1 MFENGIQRS
10 NTRTDWIRCEA
21 DFRAGRITNF
31 DDCERSQGVV
41 SNRSG
46 SQDLKPEESENL
58 SLGGT
63 FQLDMGRAGRLTFTA
78 DYWEIRQK
86 NVIGLFGDALDEM
99 PLSKTHR
106 YWIDPRDI
114 LQAQKYARDRNLD
127 IIGIYHSH
135 TDNPAIPSECDRA
148 YAWSQY
154 AYLIVAVQN
163 GRATEM
169 RNWCL
174 NDYRQFEA
182 ENVMATASVLA

>member
-1 MFENGIQRS
+1 MVLYLTHTQRQEIQAHAE
-10 NTRTDWIRCEA
+10 RTY
-21 DFRAGRITNF
+21 
-31 DDCERSQGVV
+31 
-41 SNRSG
+41 
-46 SQDLKPEESENL
+46 PEECCGLLLGTLGLQGDRKIVTEVWATENVW
-58 SLGGT
+58 SP
-63 FQLDMGRAGRLTFTA
+63 
-78 DYWEIRQK
+78 EIEA
-86 NVIGLFGDALDEM
+86 VIGLFGDALDEM

-182 ENVMATASVLA
+182 EDVMATASVLA